1 LGTLGQIAKPR
12 PTPPDLIILPR
23 LPEKVI
29 PRQLFQ
35 VSIQAAIGTKIIARE
50 SLSAMK
56 KDVTAG
62 LYGGHYE
69 RKVSLAWKGRGPVFR
84 DGWMGKLI
92 VILVPLRWVDETTRV
107 RTFCLLMRLSA

>member
-12 PTPPDLIILPR
+12 STPPDLLILPR

-69 RKVSLAWKGRGPVFR
+69 RKVSLAWKGKRSRFQKRVNENADCDPCSVG
-84 DGWMGKLI
+84 MG
-92 VILVPLRWVDETTRV
+92 R
-107 RTFCLLMRLSA
+107 

>member
-1 LGTLGQIAKPR
+1 LRHPYRVVKPHS
-12 PTPPDLIILPR
+12 TWTDLRILPR
-23 LPEKVI
+23 LAEKVI

-69 RKVSLAWKGRGPVFR
+69 RKVSLAWKGKRSRFQRRV
-84 DGWMGKLI
+84 DGKADLE
-92 VILVPLRWVDETTRV
+92 ILFHWDG
-107 RTFCLLMRLSA
+107 

>member
-1 LGTLGQIAKPR
+1 MVRLPSIDRK
-12 PTPPDLIILPR
+12 PDLTLIVHTPCI
-23 LPEKVI
+23 EKVI

-69 RKVSLAWKGRGPVFR
+69 RKVSLH
-84 DGWMGKLI
+84 
-92 VILVPLRWVDETTRV
+92 
-107 RTFCLLMRLSA
+107 SS

>member
-1 LGTLGQIAKPR
+1 MSNGST
-12 PTPPDLIILPR
+12 
-23 LPEKVI
+23 EKVI

-69 RKVSLAWKGRGPVFR
+69 RKVSRDLGRNR
-84 DGWMGKLI
+84 SIQRARME
-92 VILVPLRWVDETTRV
+92 R
-107 RTFCLLMRLSA
+107 

>member
-12 PTPPDLIILPR
+12 STPPDLLILPR

-69 RKVSLAWKGRGPVFR
+69 RKVSLAWRKGPGQKP
-84 DGWMGKLI
+84 
-92 VILVPLRWVDETTRV
+92 VDEKADCNSCSVGMGR
-107 RTFCLLMRLSA
+107 

>member
-1 LGTLGQIAKPR
+1 LLQ
-12 PTPPDLIILPR
+12 LSLQ
-23 LPEKVI
+23 LLSEKVI

-69 RKVSLAWKGRGPVFR
+69 RKVSLMSQRRRGQSI
-84 DGWMGKLI
+84 LI
-92 VILVPLRWVDETTRV
+92 VYWHYR
-107 RTFCLLMRLSA
+107 

>member
-69 RKVSLAWKGRGPVFR
+69 RKVSLAWKGKRSRFQKRVDGKADLGILFR
-84 DGWMGKLI
+84 
-92 VILVPLRWVDETTRV
+92 LVG
-107 RTFCLLMRLSA
+107 